1 MSRRIVYTKAAAA
14 DVPKLE
20 SAHLE
25 EKAQALIKLLEENP
39 FQNPPSYEKLR
50 GSLQGACSRRLN
62 IQHRLVYEVLEE
74 EKTVKIISMWT
85 HYEALRDQAED
96 TDGLSFMLSMLP

>member
-14 DVPKLE
+14 DVPKLK

-50 GSLQGACSRRLN
+50 GSLQGAYSRRLN
-62 IQHRLVYEVLEE
+62 IQHRLVYEVLGEE
-74 EKTVKIISMWT
+74 NTVKIISMWT
-85 HYEALRDQAED
+85 HYE
-96 TDGLSFMLSMLP
+96 F